1 MTRTCALIAT
11 LLLTASAAHPAPE
24 VANEAAPS
32 KPASVIPLAPLGAP
46 GHWSIVTAETVSPD
60 RDAIAFEAGWPGLS
74 VSYLHGTSDRSDVG
88 IRFDL
93 LYGYENTSDTAFG
106 LGADVPFRLVVNRS
120 NRVSVALH
128 VDPGLRIYSR
138 NSQTDFM
145 TRFPLGAAIGVQA
158 TPEVRVAASAD
169 LTMAFNWT
177 HTTFFEI
184 GPQFGV
190 AAEYASDRNL
200 TLGLNTKFGPQF
212 VTLSNTGA
220 QFAFTVQVVVG
231 YRM

>member
-1 MTRTCALIAT
+1 MTRTSALIAA
-11 LLLTASAAHPAPE
+11 LLTTAFAALADPDEPSPPARA
-24 VANEAAPS
+24 VTGAP
-32 KPASVIPLAPLGAP
+32 PGAP

-60 RDAIAFEAGWPGLS
+60 RDAIALEVGWPGAS

-93 LYGYENTSDTAFG
+93 LYGYENTTDTAFG

-128 VDPGLRIYSR
+128 VDPGVRLYTH
-138 NSQTDFM
+138 NSVTDFM
-145 TRFPLGAAIGVQA
+145 TRFPVGGAIGVQA

-169 LTMAFNWT
+169 VTMAFNWT

-184 GPQFGV
+184 GPQFGL

-200 TLGLNTKFGPQF
+200 TLGLNLKFGPQF

-220 QFAFTVQVVVG
+220 QLAFTAQVVVG

>member
-1 MTRTCALIAT
+1 MTRTSALIAA
-11 LLLTASAAHPAPE
+11 LLTTAFAALADPDEPSPPTRAVTGAPA
-24 VANEAAPS
+24 
-32 KPASVIPLAPLGAP
+32 GAP

-60 RDAIAFEAGWPGLS
+60 RDAIALEAGWPGVS

-88 IRFDL
+88 TRFDL
-93 LYGYENTSDTAFG
+93 LYGYENTTDTAFG

-128 VDPGLRIYSR
+128 VDPGVRLYTR
-138 NSQTDFM
+138 NGMTNFM
-145 TRFPLGAAIGVQA
+145 TRFPVGGAIGVQA

-169 LTMAFNWT
+169 VTMAFNWT
-177 HTTFFEI
+177 NTTFFEI
-184 GPQFGV
+184 GPQFGL

-200 TLGLNTKFGPQF
+200 TLGLNLKFGPQF

-220 QFAFTVQVVVG
+220 QLAFTAQVVVG

>member
-1 MTRTCALIAT
+1 MTRTCALIAA
-11 LLLTASAAHPAPE
+11 LLLTSSTALADPDLANAPAPPSA
-24 VANEAAPS
+24 VAP
-32 KPASVIPLAPLGAP
+32 PGAP

-60 RDAIAFEAGWPGLS
+60 HDAIAFEAGWPGIS

-93 LYGYENTSDTAFG
+93 LYGYENTTDTAFG

-120 NRVSVALH
+120 SRVSVALH

-145 TRFPLGAAIGVQA
+145 TRFPVGGAIGVQA
-158 TPEVRVAASAD
+158 TPEVRVAASAE
-169 LTMAFNWT
+169 LNMAFNWT

-184 GPQFGV
+184 GPQFGL

-200 TLGLNTKFGPQF
+200 TLGLDTKFGPQF
-212 VTLSNTGA
+212 VTLSNTGG
-220 QFAFTVQVVVG
+220 QLAFTLQVVVG